1 MIGVINAKSGNIG
14 SLTNALSYINV
25 RFEIINSKRELENFK
40 KVILP
45 GVGAFSMLKKNLIE
59 LNMFNSI
66 NEFLSDEQ
74 NSFLGICVGMQI
86 LLSKSTEDGLHT
98 GFNWFKGEVMNFNSI
113 KKVKTPN
120 INWLSVNVNKNNDLI
135 DNRDDETFYF
145 LHSYFCNIVEKDKI
159 LATSN
164 YSGIEFP

>member
-1 MIGVINAKSGNIG
+1 MKWNYGTFELPNQVIKDWKQVGERSAE
-14 SLTNALSYINV
+14 LSK
-25 RFEIINSKRELENFK
+25 EWQK
-40 KVILP
+40 
-45 GVGAFSMLKKNLIE
+45 
-59 LNMFNSI
+59 
-66 NEFLSDEQ
+66 Q
-74 NSFLGICVGMQI
+74 NS
-86 LLSKSTEDGLHT
+86 STL
-98 GFNWFKGEVMNFNSI
+98 NSI

-164 YSGIEFP
+164 YSGIEFPSIINTKKIYGVQFHPEKSKAQGLNLLKNFASL